1 MNNENYYQ
9 ILGVNENASHDEIK
23 KTYRKLAK
31 ENHPDKDFFNNEN
44 WKYWFYTILG

>member
-9 ILGVNENASHDEIK
+9 ILGVDENASHDEIK

-31 ENHPDKDFFNNEN
+31 ENHPDVGGSEEKF
-44 WKYWFYTILG
+44 KKI